1 MKKHNRHR
9 IISLIAAAAIF
20 FSLPADTY
28 AESAEST
35 ESLDNLSNSTDNGNA
50 DSEQTSEIEAA
61 VVTPQKEEEK
71 DVSIDQFTEQSRT
84 AYHSYI
90 KLYSGANKPMSDVN
104 IDVTKYETSD
114 GAVCETGTFE
124 EESGCVSWLDS
135 NGTVTWEFDVE
146 NEGLYNLEMVYFPVS
161 GQNTT
166 IEAEL
171 KLDGENPFDEM
182 RLVELDR
189 YWCNKTAAIQ
199 YDGNNKHQKR
209 PPQVEYDCWVTYP
222 IKDRDGFESEPYLFF
237 LSSGHHT
244 LSLTGVKTN
253 FYLKS
258 IRFYN
263 TEELPTY
270 ANIRPTHD
278 EIEATPPLLNDTAIL
293 VEAETPVYTNASTL
307 YPTYDRSDY
316 TISPSHPVNKRYNTI
331 GMDTWNK
338 STQTVTYKVTV
349 PADGYY
355 CINLKCRQSAL
366 RGISTNRRVY
376 INGKVPCKELDD
388 VKIEYSPNWQTVM
401 LLDRSGDPIYIKL
414 NQGDN
419 TISFEAI
426 PGDMGEVTTRLED
439 VIVTLNQYYRRIVMI
454 TSTDPDE
461 YKDYLLEEKIPE
473 LLDVFQAAVNA
484 LENEKN
490 GIEGIS
496 GKGAETAGIETLIVM
511 LKKAIKHPENIPM
524 MVSSRQSGL
533 RDQINS
539 VAAAICD
546 LRSQPLEMDYFE
558 VKTVHEE
565 FKNAKSNFFK
575 AFEFGFRKFIG
586 SFFEDYASI
595 SEKSSG
601 KTLNVWVE
609 LGREQANVVNEIVAN
624 EYNPDHDV
632 KINIRLVQGTILEA
646 TLAGQGPEAALF
658 IGGDFPVVCASRGL
672 TVNLKEMPGYDEVE
686 KRFPKS
692 LPTLYE
698 YEDGI
703 YGLPLTDS
711 FPMMFYRKDILEE
724 LGLEP
729 PETWDD
735 LIRMLPELQ
744 RQYLQ
749 IGLILP
755 TNASSQVFDAGNTFV
770 LLMNQSG
777 QSFYNDNR
785 TATTFDT
792 EAAVDAFT
800 KWTNFYTVFDFRQS
814 YDSYSMFRTGEM
826 PILISSG
833 YAWFHSLL
841 SVAAPEIKGLW
852 DFTHVPGT
860 IRTENGRTF
869 VDYTANS
876 ESLGAV
882 IFKSCSNIDAAWDFL
897 QWFTSADVQVEY
909 GNNIEA
915 VMGPMG
921 RYDTANVE
929 ALSKLNWS
937 DDEYNKIA
945 DQMNHLREVPIIPA
959 SYAVTRN
966 VNNAF
971 SAVVNNK
978 KNPRSQLLS
987 YNRDINAEIERK
999 IKDLK

>member
-1 MKKHNRHR
+1 MKKYRRHR
-9 IISLIAAAAIF
+9 IFSLIAAAAIL
-20 FSLPADTY
+20 FSLPAGAF
-28 AESAEST
+28 AESAESFGVSDNSDDHADT
-35 ESLDNLSNSTDNGNA
+35 ENTS
-50 DSEQTSEIEAA
+50 SEHISETEDVAA
-61 VVTPQKEEEK
+61 EEENN
-71 DVSIDQFTEQSRT
+71 DIIDKFTEQSRT
-84 AYHSYI
+84 SYRNYI
-90 KLYSGANKPMSDVN
+90 KHYPDAKRPMSDVN
-104 IDVTKYETSD
+104 VDVTKYKTSD
-114 GAVCETGTFE
+114 GAVCETVTFE
-124 EESGCVSWLDS
+124 EESECVSWLDS

-146 NEGLYNLEMVYFPVS
+146 NEGLYNLEMVYFPIS
-161 GQNTT
+161 GHNTT

-171 KLDGENPFDEM
+171 KLDGESPFDEV
-182 RLVELDR
+182 RLVEFDR
-189 YWCNKTAAIQ
+189 YWRNKTAAIQ
-199 YDGNNKHQKR
+199 YDSNNKHQKR

-222 IKDRDGFESEPYLFF
+222 VKDRDGFENDPYLFF
-237 LSSGHHT
+237 LSRGHHT

-270 ANIRPTHD
+270 ANVRPTHD
-278 EIEATPPLLNDTAIL
+278 EIEATPPMLNNVSIV
-293 VEAETPVYTNASTL
+293 VEAETPMYTNAATL

-316 TISPSHPVNKRYNTI
+316 TVSPSHPVNKRYNTI
-331 GMDTWNK
+331 GADTWNK
-338 STQTVTYKVTV
+338 STEMITYEVTV

-355 CINLKCRQSAL
+355 CVNLRCRQNTL
-366 RGISTNRRVY
+366 RGIATNRRVY
-376 INGKVPCKELDD
+376 VNGKVPCKELDD
-388 VKIEYSPNWQTVM
+388 VKIEYSPNWQTITFR
-401 LLDRSGDPIYIKL
+401 DRSGDPIYIKL

-426 PGDMGEVTTRLED
+426 PGDIGAVTMRLED

-473 LLDVFQAAVNA
+473 LLDVFREAVNA
-484 LENEKN
+484 LEKEKN

-496 GKGAETAGIETLIVM
+496 GKGAETAGIETLIVV

-565 FKNAKSNFFK
+565 FKNSKSNFFK
-575 AFEFGFRKFIG
+575 AFGFGFRKFIG
-586 SFFEDYASI
+586 SFFEDYASV

-601 KTLNVWVE
+601 RTLNVWVD

-672 TVNLKEMPGYDEVE
+672 AVNLKEMPGYEEVE
-686 KRFPKS
+686 NRFPKS

-735 LIRMLPELQ
+735 LIGMLPELQ

-755 TNASSQVFDAGNTFV
+755 SNASSQVFDAGNTFV

-777 QSFYNDNR
+777 QSFYNDDR

-814 YDSYSMFRTGEM
+814 YDPYSMFRTGEM
-826 PILISSG
+826 PILISSS
-833 YAWFHSLL
+833 YAWFHSML
-841 SVAAPEIKGLW
+841 SVAAPEIKGAW
-852 DFTHVPGT
+852 DFSHVPGT
-860 IRTENGRTF
+860 IRTENGKTF

-876 ESLGAV
+876 GSLGAM
-882 IFKSCSNIDAAWDFL
+882 IFKSCSDKEAAWDFL
-897 QWFTSADVQVEY
+897 RWFTSADVQAEY
-909 GNNIEA
+909 GNNTEA
-915 VMGPMG
+915 VMGPTG

-937 DDEYNKIA
+937 GEEYSKLA
-945 DQMNHLREVPIIPA
+945 DQMNNLREVPIIPA

-971 SAVVNNK
+971 SAVVNSK

-987 YNRDINAEIERK
+987 YNRAINAEIERK
-999 IKDLK
+999 NNDLH